1 MKLTP
6 EIWLKKME
14 EKGIADDV
22 FLILGKKEYTPRQ
35 LASMDYVFWK
45 HVVKS
50 V

>member
-1 MKLTP
+1 MNLTQ
-6 EIWLKKME
+6 EKWLEKME

-22 FLILGKKEYTPRQ
+22 FLYYCNREFTPRE